1 MLETNGT
8 ADKTI
13 RSLFRDVEQI
23 FQYLLQRLPPDMV
36 ESISSVMMPAVVSKI
51 TTVWLDSAVPYSLKD
66 MDEFQEVITVTKEFC
81 ASLKSLGLS
90 GFGELQE
97 WVDSA
102 PRVWLSKCREAALDS
117 VRSKLAEGAFLDP
130 GCFFPC

>member
-1 MLETNGT
+1 
-8 ADKTI
+8 
-13 RSLFRDVEQI
+13 
-23 FQYLLQRLPPDMV
+23 MV

>member
-1 MLETNGT
+1 
-8 ADKTI
+8 
-13 RSLFRDVEQI
+13 
-23 FQYLLQRLPPDMV
+23 MV
-36 ESISSVMMPAVVSKI
+36 ESISSLMMPAVVSKI

-66 MDEFQEVITVTKEFC
+66 MDEFQEVVAVTKEFC
-81 ASLKSLGLS
+81 VSLKALGLS

-117 VRSKLAEGAFLDP
+117 VRSTLAEGTSRCPLPFLLILTPRQVLDSRSRLRRLRSKWSLR
-130 GCFFPC
+130 